1 MKKMHNFDIV
11 NGYDVY
17 MEVAPWNNS
26 VTIRIHDKE
35 AIISFESLKQVME
48 IQLMAAQ
55 DMEVKEPE
63 HSQKVQLLGP
73 DSRNNLDFKAIEL
86 WEDVFSS
93 SNCNM
98 FEDRV
103 KQANKAVDALYNKFY

>member
-1 MKKMHNFDIV
+1 MKKMHNLDII

-17 MEVAPWNNS
+17 MEVCPWNDS

-48 IQLMAAQ
+48 NPAQ
-55 DMEVKEPE
+55 DREVKEPE
-63 HSQKVQLLGP
+63 HSQKVQLFGP
-73 DSRNNLDFKAIEL
+73 GSRNNLEFKAIEL
-86 WEDVFSS
+86 WEAVFSS
-93 SNCNM
+93 SNYNR
-98 FEDRV
+98 FEDKV